1 MYTQNLSEYSLTL
14 FFTFYSDSD
23 IAVEQIAQRDRVYF
37 SREVVYKSFFLSRV
51 YFSGD
56 IQDLPESL
64 IFKILCN
71 VL

>member
-37 SREVVYKSFFLSRV
+37 SREVVYKSFFC
-51 YFSGD
+51 
-56 IQDLPESL
+56 PEFTSL
-64 IFKILCN
+64 EIFKTCLN
-71 VL
+71 L